1 MIAMRMTTRWARSL
15 FLLLAISTL
24 AGTGGGTEAGEILTS
39 ELLSPITA
47 WTEAAEKG
55 EPWACFNLALA
66 YHTGHRV
73 GQNFDEAVKWYRVAA
88 EKGFAPAQAN
98 LGYCYETGIGVTIS
112 YREALRWYQQA
123 AVKGNPFAQF
133 NLGKKF
139 LAGTG
144 GMMDPELAK
153 KWLRQAAQQGIIEA
167 YFSLGQLYSSELA
180 GERDFTEAV
189 KWYRLA
195 AERGFPAA
203 QHALGFLFH
212 QGQGVPQDYAQA
224 IRWYKMAAAR
234 NFSDSHYNLGICY
247 ERGLGVPQSLIA
259 AAQHYMN
266 AAQFGHAYAQY
277 NLGVCYY
284 QGKGVETDFIEA
296 YKWWNLAA
304 FQGVSEAAL
313 SRQIVSNLLS
323 ESQIKE
329 GQLRASS
336 FQVQTRPGQ
345 GDGLVLIQE
354 TPVMEVKKI
363 CTGFFV
369 TEDGY
374 LITTYGAISGGN
386 QLKVVTEG
394 GTFDVRIVQ
403 TDAFKDLALLKV
415 EGTFQAIPATNS
427 RGLAVDTEIFMVGFE
442 NQGETTFNPK
452 FARGKIN
459 NLMGLDPR
467 QFSLEPR
474 LSDGFTGAAV
484 INPHGFVIGVV
495 RSDVKLNG
503 NQTHVSLANHFAI
516 KSEHLLA
523 FLRST
528 PEAKVSISDTLPR
541 EEPIEPEEVL
551 MKARAA
557 TALIL
562 VL

>member
-1 MIAMRMTTRWARSL
+1 MRMPSRWGRSL
-15 FLLLAISTL
+15 FLFLTMVSL
-24 AGTGGGTEAGEILTS
+24 AGSARGAPAEGMPPS
-39 ELLSPITA
+39 ETLNSITA

-66 YHTGHRV
+66 FHTGNRV
-73 GQNFDEAVKWYRVAA
+73 PQNFDEAVKWYRVAA

-98 LGYCYETGIGVTIS
+98 LGYCYETGAGVATS
-112 YREALRWYQQA
+112 FREAVRWYQQA
-123 AVKGNPFAQF
+123 AIQGNPFAQF
-133 NLGKKF
+133 NLGKKI

-144 GMMDPELAK
+144 GVMDPELAG
-153 KWLRQAAQQGIIEA
+153 KWLRQAAQQGIIDA

-180 GERDFTEAV
+180 GEPDFTEAV

-212 QGQGVPQDYAQA
+212 EGKGVPQNFSQA

-247 ERGLGVPQSLIA
+247 ERGLGVPQNLIA
-259 AAQHYMN
+259 AAQHYIN

-284 QGKGVETDFIEA
+284 QGKGVEVDFIEA

-313 SRQIVSNLLS
+313 SRQIVSELLS

-329 GQLRASS
+329 AQLRAAT
-336 FQVQTRPGQ
+336 FQVQPRTGP
-345 GDGLVLIQE
+345 GDGPVLIQE
-354 TPVMEVKKI
+354 SPVVEVKKI
-363 CTGFFV
+363 STGFFV

-374 LITTYGAISGGN
+374 LITTYQAISGGD

-394 GTFDVRIVQ
+394 GTFEVRVMQ

-415 EGTFQAIPATNS
+415 EGIFQSIPATTS
-427 RGLAVDTEIFMVGFE
+427 RGLAVDTEIFMVGFD
-442 NQGETTFNPK
+442 NPGETTFNPK
-452 FARGKIN
+452 FARGKVS

-467 QFSLEPR
+467 QFSLQPR
-474 LSDGFTGAAV
+474 LTEGFTGAAV
-484 INPHGFVIGVV
+484 VNPHGLVIGVV
-495 RSDVKLNG
+495 RGGHKLNG
-503 NQTHVSLANHFAI
+503 KNSNGATDNHFAI

-528 PEAKVSISDTLPR
+528 PEARISIIDTPPGK
-541 EEPIEPEEVL
+541 EPADPEEVL
-551 MKARAA
+551 MKTRAA
-557 TALIL
+557 TVLIL